1 MGTLPPSTT
10 LKVPVA
16 PAATV
21 TEVLSVVTVVP
32 VTAAAADTATARVT
46 EAVLLLVIWTCLVM
60 GSLLADVR
68 MPKLSVVVAGG
79 FAGAGTSIT

>member
-1 MGTLPPSTT
+1 MGTAPPRET
-10 LKVPVA
+10 LKLPVA

-21 TEVLSVVTVVP
+21 TEVLSVVTVAPLAAVP
-32 VTAAAADTATARVT
+32 VATAMASVT
-46 EAVLLLVIWTCLVM
+46 DPLPLLVIWTVLVT
-60 GSLLADVR
+60 GSVLPAFS